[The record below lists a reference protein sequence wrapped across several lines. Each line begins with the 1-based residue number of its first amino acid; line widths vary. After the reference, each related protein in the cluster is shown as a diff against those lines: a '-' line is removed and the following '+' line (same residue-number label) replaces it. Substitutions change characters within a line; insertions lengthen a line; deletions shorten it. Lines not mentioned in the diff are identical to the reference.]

1 MKKPK
6 IRTAIILGVVA
17 AFVALSAPSDVKDFI
32 IVTPDQVAWRDVPN
46 GRGLQT
52 AVVAGDPTKAGV
64 YVVRVKFPPGVMT
77 RPHTHPEDRYAVVLK
92 GTWWVGTSA
101 EFEPGKTT
109 PVKTGGF
116 MKHPAGGTHYD
127 GAKDEEVIVQ
137 VVGVGPSGT
146 DFLKPE
152 LGPVGASA
160 AK

>member
-6 IRTAIILGVVA
+6 GLYAVLLGTVAIIVA
-17 AFVALSAPSDVKDFI
+17 TSARTDTKDFI
-32 IVTPDQVAWRDVPN
+32 IVAPEQIAWRDVPN
-46 GRGLQT
+46 GKGLQT
-52 AVVAGDPTKAGV
+52 AVVAGDPSKSGV

-109 PVKTGGF
+109 PVKTGSF
-116 MKHPAGGTHYD
+116 MKHPAGGPHYD

-137 VVGVGPSGT
+137 ITGVGPSGT

-152 LGPVGASA
+152 LGPVGAST